1 MAEARKPRA
10 IKSKRIDP
18 NAPASLVVT
27 AFGGLSLF
35 CQETGFKSSTVWG
48 WLEKGFIPADHQP
61 HIRAVAERL
70 ELDILAA
77 TFVAEP
83 ALNPALVSSA
93 QLPPAVGESAEGEGR
108 PTPNP
113 DSSSLPR
120 S

>member
-1 MAEARKPRA
+1 MADRKPRA

-18 NAPASLVVT
+18 NAPASLVVN

-35 CQETGFKSSTVWG
+35 CQEAGFKSSTVWG

-61 HIRAVAERL
+61 HVRAIAERL
-70 ELDILAA
+70 ELDLPAS

-83 ALNPALVSSA
+83 ALNPDLVSSA
-93 QLPPAVGESAEGEGR
+93 QLPPAVGESAGGMGGT
-108 PTPNP
+108 TPNP